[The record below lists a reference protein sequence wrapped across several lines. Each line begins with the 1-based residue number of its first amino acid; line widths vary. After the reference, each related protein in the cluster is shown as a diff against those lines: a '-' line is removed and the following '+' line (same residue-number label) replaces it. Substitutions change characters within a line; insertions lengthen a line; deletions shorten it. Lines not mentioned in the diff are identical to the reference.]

1 MGRVVCAQETSKWN
15 KKFLENK
22 TIFKLDSTAEN
33 IFLHSFQTIEEAFK
47 VVIGTGD
54 AGTTPDLSIVK

>member
-1 MGRVVCAQETSKWN
+1 MH
-15 KKFLENK
+15 KKPVSGINILLKIKQN
-22 TIFKLDSTAEN
+22 FKLDGRSSIH
-33 IFLHSFQTIEEAFK
+33 IFLYSFQTIEEAFK